1 MFRNFSFQNSLI
13 VTRCL
18 KSCFYR
24 TSDNECC
31 FYILEVSTIKN
42 YCIDYYQVVYL
53 FENNCWRMTL
63 FASGT
68 FWFGL
73 GVFWFGLGF
82 FGLDIYSWNFN
93 NVFISDL

>member
-24 TSDNECC
+24 TSDNEHC
-31 FYILEVSTIKN
+31 FYILEVSTIKIIALIITKL
-42 YCIDYYQVVYL
+42 CIYL
-53 FENNCWRMTL
+53 RTIAGEWHYL
-63 FASGT
+63 PAAL
-68 FWFGL
+68 FGL
-73 GVFWFGLGF
+73 VWGF
-82 FGLDIYSWNFN
+82 FGLDIYYWNFN